1 MEATAPR
8 LAPEVPSFDAPAACR
23 VAPRAL
29 LRLADWELTEAR
41 LRFVAMPVVALVL
54 WSIKPPHTWQALLF
68 SLFCVVICWETD
80 RQIMFSL
87 RRRYP
92 DYRSTLRRLS
102 LQGLLVL
109 ANTLALGVVFAVL
122 HHQWLSPGMSFR
134 ECYPHCL
141 VHALPATGVVVLVY
155 ESAYFFGEWK
165 RYYLRAAQLEK
176 ERAVS
181 QLAALKQQVDPHFLF
196 NTLNALAAL
205 VGDNEP
211 AQEFLDEL
219 ANVYRYVLQRRDQ
232 ATVSVAE
239 EMAFVE
245 SYVYL
250 NRIRHQEAV
259 RVSNHLPA
267 AVLTRRLPPLAI
279 QMLVENAIK
288 HNAASPQRPLHI
300 ELHADAD
307 CVYVR
312 NNVQPKTKLNRG
324 EGLGLRNLQEQF
336 QLLAGC
342 AIEVQATPTQFAVSL
357 PLLTHASRP
366 H

>member
-1 MEATAPR
+1 METTAPAFPAA
-8 LAPEVPSFDAPAACR
+8 APRYEAAAACR
-23 VAPRAL
+23 TAPRAL

-41 LRFVAMPVVALVL
+41 LRFVGMVVVAVVL
-54 WSIKPPHTWQALLF
+54 WGLKPLHTGEALLF
-68 SLFCVVICWETD
+68 SLFCVVVCWETD
-80 RQIMFSL
+80 RQIMFAL

-102 LQGLLVL
+102 MQGLLVL
-109 ANTLALGVVFAVL
+109 GNTLAWGLGLSVL
-122 HHQWLSPGMSFR
+122 HNWLLTPHMSFA
-134 ECYPHCL
+134 EAYPHCL
-141 VHALPATGVVVLVY
+141 ACALPATGVVLLVY

-165 RYYLRAAQLEK
+165 RYYLRAASLEK

-196 NTLNALAAL
+196 NTLNTLAAL
-205 VGDNEP
+205 VGDNAP

-219 ANVYRYVLQRRDQ
+219 ASVYRYVLSRRDQ
-232 ATVSVAE
+232 ATVTVAE

-259 RVSNHLPA
+259 RVSSQLPA
-267 AVLTRRLPPLAI
+267 DILQRRVPPLSI

-288 HNAASPQRPLHI
+288 HNAASLQRPLHI
-300 ELHADAD
+300 ELRADQD
-307 CVYVR
+307 FVSVS
-312 NNVQPKTKLNRG
+312 NNVQPKTTLSRS

-342 AIEVQATPTQFAVSL
+342 EIQVQPGPARFAVKL
-357 PLLTHASRP
+357 PLLSHASRTN
-366 H
+366 